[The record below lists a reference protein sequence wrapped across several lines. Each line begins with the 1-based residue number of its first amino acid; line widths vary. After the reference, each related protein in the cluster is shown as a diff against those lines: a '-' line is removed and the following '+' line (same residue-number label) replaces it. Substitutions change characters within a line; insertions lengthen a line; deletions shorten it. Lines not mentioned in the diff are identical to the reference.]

1 MSEFD
6 MLVTELKAGQR
17 ETIKALQGPR
27 IMVVTS
33 GAGDLKAE
41 GKE

>member
-1 MSEFD
+1 

-17 ETIKALQGPR
+17 EIIKALQGSS

-41 GKE
+41 VKE